1 MIYILG
7 FYIIMGLG
15 FCILYLFSLFYASAG
30 FQSWLSRLRK
40 SNELEQRP
48 TDEQKTAH

>member
-7 FYIIMGLG
+7 FYIVMGLG
-15 FCILYLFSLFYASAG
+15 FCILYLISLFYASAG

-40 SNELEQRP
+40 SNKLEQGP
-48 TDEQKTAH
+48 ADK